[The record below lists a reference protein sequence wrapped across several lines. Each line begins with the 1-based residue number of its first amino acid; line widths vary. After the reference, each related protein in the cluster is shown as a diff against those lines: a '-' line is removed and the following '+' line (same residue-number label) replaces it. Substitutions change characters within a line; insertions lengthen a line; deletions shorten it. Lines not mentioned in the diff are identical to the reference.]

1 LSGYIFKLQLVIV
14 LLLAINIKVSA
25 QNLKFLIPDGAV
37 VQYAG
42 SIGYFSGGISYQLFP
57 NQRGNLDLMY
67 GFVPGSKG
75 GVLNIATAKF
85 AYKPWSIKV
94 KDWGKVYPFNPGAFL
109 TYTFHRDLSLK
120 FPGGQY
126 SHDYYYWSEALR
138 PHIAFNSEIELDAD
152 KVLKN
157 SGIKAISF
165 YGEINTNDYYLI
177 NYLQN
182 MSALTID
189 DIFQI
194 GIGMR
199 VKF

>member
-1 LSGYIFKLQLVIV
+1 MSGYFFKLKFVVV
-14 LLLAINIKVSA
+14 LLLAIHLKVTA
-25 QNLKFLIPDGAV
+25 QNLRFLIPDEAV

-42 SIGYFSGGISYQLFP
+42 SVGYFSGGISYRLFP
-57 NQRGNLDLMY
+57 NQRGNLDLLY
-67 GFVPGSKG
+67 GFVPGNKG
-75 GVLNIATAKF
+75 GVLHIATAKF
-85 AYKPWSIKV
+85 AYRPWQIRV
-94 KDWGKVYPFNPGAFL
+94 KEWGKIYPFNPGAFV
-109 TYTFHRDLSLK
+109 TYTFHKDLSFK

-138 PHIAFNSEIELDAD
+138 PHIAFNSEIELNAD
-152 KVLKN
+152 KVLRN
-157 SGIKAISF
+157 SGIKTISL

-199 VKF
+199 VRF

>member
-1 LSGYIFKLQLVIV
+1 MSGYFFKLKLVLV
-14 LLLAINIKVSA
+14 LLLVIHIKVSA
-25 QNLKFLIPDGAV
+25 QDLRFLIPDGAV
-37 VQYAG
+37 AQYAG

-57 NQRGNLDLMY
+57 NKRGNLDLLY

-75 GVLNIATAKF
+75 GVLNITTAKF
-85 AYKPWSIKV
+85 AYKPWQIRL
-94 KDWGKVYPFNPGAFL
+94 KDWGKIYPFNPGVFL
-109 TYTFHRDLSLK
+109 TYTFHKDLSLK

-157 SGIKAISF
+157 SGIKAISL